1 MDDRPNRR
9 NKAAFSNFSC
19 VVCTLPEYKANKRT
33 DILIHFIAP
42 LLSSFRT
49 ELHCFVSV
57 GCSLNLTGLHAVYP
71 SIIFTK
77 FSLTNIVFCSLFD
90 QDEITRLR
98 TEVGALKEREG
109 SLKLQVSPLV

>member
-1 MDDRPNRR
+1 MDGRPNRR
-9 NKAAFSNFSC
+9 NKAAYSNFSC

-49 ELHCFVSV
+49 ELHRYCFVLV
-57 GCSLNLTGLHAVYP
+57 GCSLNLTRLHAVYP

-77 FSLTNIVFCSLFD
+77 FSLTNMVFCSL
-90 QDEITRLR
+90 IRMKSR
-98 TEVGALKEREG
+98 G
-109 SLKLQVSPLV
+109 